1 MTEKQLAALDD
12 IKAIG
17 IYHDLMCKKPQIL
30 LFEFHKEGDKLRSV
44 ETVDNVEIDLKN
56 EIVFPEGFDE
66 EFLKRPKVSKKAKLE
81 VFTKMMELVLIECY
95 RRDATLDICKIIN
108 IQSFRD
114 KTENF
119 MIKKFLSF
127 VACDDT
133 DLSVD
138 ILKRMRVVYCPRDI
152 REKALG

>member
-1 MTEKQLAALDD
+1 M
-12 IKAIG
+12 
-17 IYHDLMCKKPQIL
+17 
-30 LFEFHKEGDKLRSV
+30 
-44 ETVDNVEIDLKN
+44 KN

-95 RRDATLDICKIIN
+95 RCDATLDTCEIVN
-108 IQSFRD
+108 IQSFRN

-127 VACDDT
+127 VVCDET

-138 ILKRMRVVYCPRDI
+138 KNKRMCVAYDS
-152 REKALG
+152 REIKERALG